1 MDIKMY
7 LKVVFM
13 LYLASTSQAV
23 SFSSKSENHELLVTQ
38 GRMQYE
44 VLSVDS
50 RMPRYGPCW
59 KSALAQLENGCS
71 NLDDEVQSR
80 LALNFANCF
89 LEKAGL
95 RTYPCESDMSI
106 SECLVNI
113 DNNAFTTYSNFF
125 THTHNMCYFLQS
137 QVWHEETEN
146 TVERLA
152 VNSDKV
158 SRAMEHSHKLQDE
171 ILRGQQDTL
180 DYHKQLL
187 ENGSY
192 LSQAIE
198 ASKDNVRDILAEF
211 KTSTDEQKNLIFEVF
226 DRVSRLQNLVVS
238 EVNWLYTVVFYG
250 AALLVIYIVTA
261 TKRTADARL
270 LLFAVLSVNLCVER
284 MVCNYSLPSD
294 HSKVVTEITETVY
307 GRIWFVRQIALGLC
321 MLVLSVYA
329 FMFKDYNVINNT
341 LLQEIKKQN
350 LDLKQSM
357 QMFQVGN
364 RQHSRGPGADMLDGP
379 SPLFSSSISALL
391 AEDTGFQGDEEEDDD
406 DFSDDDSDSFNSTRT
421 DATWSGNWSDDEFDT
436 AENSR
441 EQSGNVTPTNKEI
454 DSAMVLL
461 SDRLIT
467 SLENHPS
474 VLECS
479 SPAIKPV
486 SNQLKPVSNQ
496 LMTPQSKR
504 RGRPPGPRSQT
515 PTPDPDRY
523 MLRSRRPSSGLGNT
537 NNPSL
542 EQETAEDFAKVVKKQ
557 LGTTRRN
564 YSKWQLAL
572 NKHQEQQGEFSSDE

>member
-1 MDIKMY
+1 MY
-7 LKVVFM
+7 LKIVFV
-13 LYLASTSQAV
+13 LYFVCTAQAV
-23 SFSSKSENHELLVTQ
+23 SYSSKSENHELLVTQ

-59 KSALAQLENGCS
+59 KAALAQLDNGCS
-71 NLDDEVQSR
+71 NLNDEVQSR

-95 RTYPCESDMSI
+95 RTYPCEPDTPI

-137 QVWHEETEN
+137 QVWQEETEN

-158 SRAMEHSHKLQDE
+158 SRAMEHSHRLQDE
-171 ILRGQQDTL
+171 IIRGQQDTL

-250 AALLVIYIVTA
+250 SALLVIYIVTA

-270 LLFAVLSVNLCVER
+270 VLFVVLSVNLCVER

-307 GRIWFVRQIALGLC
+307 GRIWVVRQISLGLC
-321 MLVLSVYA
+321 IFVLSAYA
-329 FMFKDYNVINNT
+329 FMYKDYNVINNT

-364 RQHSRGPGADMLDGP
+364 RQHYRSPGADVLDGP

-391 AEDTGFQGDEEEDDD
+391 AEDTGFQGDEDEE

-454 DSAMVLL
+454 DSAMEAL

-474 VLECS
+474 VLECA

-486 SNQLKPVSNQ
+486 SSQL
-496 LMTPQSKR
+496 TAAPQTKR

-523 MLRSRRPSSGLGNT
+523 MLRSRRPSSGLANN
-537 NNPSL
+537 NNPKL
-542 EQETAEDFAKVVKKQ
+542 EQETAEEFAKVVKKQ

-572 NKHQEQQGEFSSDE
+572 NKHKETQGEFSSDE